1 MACGDLGYTYSSP
14 IHSNFDASAGMP
26 FNVKKSPATS
36 SIVVRGV
43 ISEKIADLDATPWR
57 YEVDRLWRS
66 ISLETRL
73 KHANIPQYYVEKIA
87 LTLTGEK
94 NWYGLPVQDKSAHT
108 ANYAACL
115 LQRQFLWMLG
125 GGAFGIHW
133 PYLIRK
139 EGSSNRGVADDLSQ
153 KTLYKPTD
161 VPSVKDGMVT
171 TSMLQGLS
179 AGGDA
184 NRFAGTA
191 ADVSRHRPRFGTI
204 SGMIGISP
212 RGMSQDDF
220 LCVLYSADFPF
231 IIIRT
236 DMGYKPKANVMYE
249 DSCGERAF
257 KCLLTPGMSSTRP
270 GLSYHEQQTNHAITR
285 SYPPPALALDFF
297 DSGFFA

>member
-1 MACGDLGYTYSSP
+1 LSNRELFTYST
-14 IHSNFDASAGMP
+14 
-26 FNVKKSPATS
+26 AT
-36 SIVVRGV
+36 
-43 ISEKIADLDATPWR
+43 T
-57 YEVDRLWRS
+57 
-66 ISLETRL
+66 
-73 KHANIPQYYVEKIA
+73 
-87 LTLTGEK
+87 
-94 NWYGLPVQDKSAHT
+94 HT
-108 ANYAACL
+108 AAYAACL
-115 LQRQFLWMLG
+115 LQRQFSWTLG
-125 GGAFGIHW
+125 GAAFGIHW

-184 NRFAGTA
+184 NRFADTA

-204 SGMIGISP
+204 SGMIGIGP
-212 RGMSQDDF
+212 RGMSQVDF
-220 LCVLYSADFPF
+220 LCVLYSADLPF

-257 KCLLTPGMSSTRP
+257 KCLLTLGLSSKRP
-270 GLSYHEQQTNHAITR
+270 GLS
-285 SYPPPALALDFF
+285 
-297 DSGFFA
+297 